1 MNLSKILGGH
11 MCVLQCATYVVNQ
24 VQQWVDI
31 ICAGGQSLV
40 RGGGYQ
46 QGGHEG
52 CGGCLRPMAL
62 CTLSL
67 CTYSL
72 CICVSVWNAWC
83 AGVWVSGLVEGT
95 HEGRDGLVT
104 HAAHP
109 PLHVRPPWFSKVFG
123 GTKLRYILLTIH
135 FELCL
140 NLWYMIL
147 KMDAHFGRWHGPVE
161 QKTNNVDLER

>member
-1 MNLSKILGGH
+1 MDIVHCCSKLCTTRFVQSTTQCKVRWTLVKH
-11 MCVLQCATYVVNQ
+11 WVDNWTYACVLQWATYIGNNQ

-31 ICAGGQSLV
+31 ICAAGQSLV
-40 RGGGYQ
+40 RGGGY

-62 CTLSL
+62 CTMSL

-123 GTKLRYILLTIH
+123 GTDCDTFYWRFT
-135 FELCL
+135 
-140 NLWYMIL
+140 
-147 KMDAHFGRWHGPVE
+147 
-161 QKTNNVDLER
+161 

>member
-1 MNLSKILGGH
+1 MCNLCSEPSATVGRHYLRKGGSHWCEVGATSREDMKGVAVASDPWHSVPCLCVHILF
-11 MCVLQCATYVVNQ
+11 VSVY
-24 VQQWVDI
+24 
-31 ICAGGQSLV
+31 
-40 RGGGYQ
+40 
-46 QGGHEG
+46 
-52 CGGCLRPMAL
+52 
-62 CTLSL
+62 
-67 CTYSL
+67 
-72 CICVSVWNAWC
+72 SVWNAWC

-123 GTKLRYILLTIH
+123 GRELRYILSTIH

-161 QKTNNVDLER
+161 QKTNNFDLER